1 MNTAQNAI
9 IAFRLFGRCHPAG
22 NAKPRHDSPPSD
34 RQSRSS
40 AYRSAHSTLNS
51 SGGKGC
57 ANPQKSAILGP
68 RRGSRDDQKAL
79 QSCGA
84 QQRGFLER
92 AYISHLASRP
102 LDLVAIRGRV

>member
-1 MNTAQNAI
+1 MNPAQNAI
-9 IAFRLFGRCHPAG
+9 IAFRLFGRRHPAG
-22 NAKPRHDSPPSD
+22 NANPRHDSPPSD

-57 ANPQKSAILGP
+57 ANPQKSAILCP
-68 RRGSRDDQKAL
+68 RRGSRDAQEAL
-79 QSCGA
+79 QSCRA
-84 QQRGFLER
+84 QQRGLLEL

-102 LDLVAIRGRV
+102 VDLPAIRGRV

>member
-1 MNTAQNAI
+1 MNPAQNAI
-9 IAFRLFGRCHPAG
+9 IVFRMFGRRHPAG

-40 AYRSAHSTLNS
+40 AYKSAHSTLNS
-51 SGGKGC
+51 SGGKAC
-57 ANPQKSAILGP
+57 ANPQKSGILGP
-68 RRGSRDDQKAL
+68 MRGSRGTQKGL

-84 QQRGFLER
+84 QQRGLLER

-102 LDLVAIRGRV
+102 ADLLAIRGRV